1 MTISLYDRLGGAAGI
16 AALVDDIVEAHMQN
30 PLIQPRFLPYREQPE
45 RMAEVKKHL
54 IGFFAAGSG
63 GPDPYE
69 GRSMPD
75 AHRGMNINEAEYM
88 AALDD
93 ILTILQRH
101 DIDEPTRNE
110 VLAIGYSLKGE
121 IMRV

>member
-16 AALVDDIVEAHMQN
+16 SALVDDIVEAHMQN

-45 RMAEVKKHL
+45 RLAEVKKHL
-54 IGFFAAGSG
+54 RGFFAAGSG
-63 GPDPYE
+63 GPETYG

-93 ILTILQRH
+93 ILTTLERH
-101 DIDEPTRNE
+101 DIDEPTRND
-110 VLAIGYSLKGE
+110 VLAIAYSLKGE